1 MSLIH
6 CSAAPDS
13 GAGPWGLG
21 AIGAVLGREGSWG
34 CEGIGVFI

>member
-13 GAGPWGLG
+13 SAGPWGLG
-21 AIGAVLGREGSWG
+21 AIGADVLGREGSWSCG
-34 CEGIGVFI
+34 L